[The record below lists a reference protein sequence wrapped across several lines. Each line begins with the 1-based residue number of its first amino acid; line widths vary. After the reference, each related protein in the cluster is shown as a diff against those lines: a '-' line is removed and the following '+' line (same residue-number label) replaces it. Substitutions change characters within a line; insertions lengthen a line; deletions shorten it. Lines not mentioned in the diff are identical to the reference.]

1 MGIILRTRIELDAI
15 RTEHFRR
22 SPEAPRDDL
31 LKRLKKLHEE
41 SVKLG
46 IPDFTAVALLRTAEI
61 LLDTGQPNEA
71 LESLGKAKSVL
82 VGHNDRSR
90 DIDLLV
96 YQARGYAL
104 LEQWPEASDVCEEG
118 INIIETFRRKVT
130 PLGLQ
135 SAYLAF
141 KIDLYEIGVRAAYEL
156 GKCELALSRA
166 ELAKCATARRL
177 HSALDHPLP
186 DHDSLSVEYRS
197 VCQKLDRVDLTSTTR
212 AQLEAKRRTLWDIL
226 SIHRFRKREAATKE
240 ESADESY
247 TQLCDDEAVL
257 YYFWTGPL
265 DLLIFGITNVGVK
278 AKLREL
284 SSDQRE
290 YIDRIPN
297 TIVNFRPGCGALIT
311 PTPTHT
317 ALLLPPVICNFL
329 KEKKRW
335 IISPHRVLHML
346 PFHALPVDDGYL
358 IDRRTVSYVPNLDAA
373 LDRHRPKPAR
383 TLCAIGVPQIQES
396 RKADYVITGITN
408 AEEELNNIK
417 KTYVKHGYKTRRL
430 LGPRANTALLND
442 LDRDGTL
449 AGFSHFHIAC
459 HGTSVDSDSPLES
472 KLVLW
477 DADLDGLDIAG
488 FHLSAEIVV
497 LSACCSGQRPFYMP
511 VVGDNG
517 RRVELPGDEIFG
529 LQAAFF
535 AAGVHQIV
543 STLWPVD
550 SDPAIKVATAFHENL
565 LMGMEADQALQES
578 MLAYKGNASLFYR
591 KVDKWAP
598 FFLVS
603 LSRPEQPPK
612 EAMYNE

>member
-1 MGIILRTRIELDAI
+1 MDITLRIRIELDAI
-15 RTEHFRR
+15 RTEHLRR
-22 SPEAPRDDL
+22 PPEMLRADL
-31 LKRLKKLHEE
+31 LERLESLREE
-41 SVKLG
+41 S
-46 IPDFTAVALLRTAEI
+46 IQERFPEFTAVALLRTTDI
-61 LLDTGQPNEA
+61 LLDTGHPKEA
-71 LESLGKAKSVL
+71 LESLAQAKTVL
-82 VGHNDRSR
+82 AVHNDHSR

-104 LEQWPEASDVCEEG
+104 LQQWPEASDVCEEG

-135 SAYLAF
+135 SAYLRF

-156 GKCELALSRA
+156 GKFELALSRA

-177 HSALDHPLP
+177 RSALDRPPP
-186 DHDSLSVEYRS
+186 DQDSLSVEYRS
-197 VCQKLDRVDLTSTTR
+197 VCQQLDRGDLTSTAR

-226 SIHRFRKREAATKE
+226 SIHRFRKRAASTTE
-240 ESADESY
+240 DNADESY
-247 TQLCDDEAVL
+247 TQLRDDEALL
-257 YYFWTGPL
+257 YYFWTGSL
-265 DLLIFGITNVGVK
+265 ELMIFGITNTGVK

-290 YIDRIPN
+290 HIDRIPDA
-297 TIVNFRPGCGALIT
+297 ILNFRLGCGSLIT

-317 ALLLPPVICNFL
+317 ALLLPPVIFDFL

-335 IISPHRVLHML
+335 MISPHRVLHML

-358 IDRRTVSYVPNLDAA
+358 IDRHPVGYVPNLHAA
-373 LDRHRPKPAR
+373 LERHRPKLAR
-383 TLCAIGVPQIQES
+383 ALCAIGVPQIQDS
-396 RKADYVITGITN
+396 RNTAQLITEISN
-408 AEEELNNIK
+408 AEEELNNIQK
-417 KTYVKHGYKTRRL
+417 AYVHHDCLTQQL
-430 LGPRANTALLND
+430 LGPKANTTLLHD

-449 AGFSHFHIAC
+449 AGFSHIHIAC

-488 FHLSAEIVV
+488 FHLNAEIAV
-497 LSACCSGQRPFYMP
+497 LSACCSGQRPFHMP

-550 SDPAIKVATAFHENL
+550 SDPAIKVTTAFHENL

-578 MLAYKGNASLFYR
+578 LLAYKRNATLFYR

-603 LSRPEQPPK
+603 LSRPEQPHK
-612 EAMYNE
+612 EVMYND